1 MTMATG
7 DRPFV
12 FYEPSGQRWRRVRYA
27 ILGAVVLLSIVLG
40 LTLVSVVVNPNL
52 PPLRLGVEAHSP
64 QLVRMR
70 HVVSSDRSGPGVQS
84 PRSRPEASPGASAGR
99 RVVLGY
105 YVNWDAASIVSLRL
119 NLHALTHLVP
129 QWFTLQDAHGALE
142 DEADPEVIKLAAD
155 ARVPI
160 LAMVTNFRAGWQA
173 DELHDLLTDPAARNT
188 LIDNVY
194 SNLIEHGFAGVN
206 IDFEGLRAADRER
219 MTALMRELRARLQP
233 AGLLLTQ
240 SVPADD
246 AAYDLKA
253 LSALN
258 DYLVIMMYDEHSAAS
273 GPGPVASAE
282 WFETALA
289 RVARTVPP
297 GKTVIAL
304 GNYGYEWAAGSPQGT
319 EITFTGVMSRAR
331 YSQAGIAWDEAAANP
346 VLRYQADDGPHEVWF
361 LDAVTAL
368 NELRAVARSGVRGVG
383 LWRLG
388 AEDPGVWTVLAQQAS
403 PTDESHLR
411 PLTRLDAQKA
421 VMQYGDGEVLRV
433 VDTPKNGARQVW
445 QTSGGGFAERYT
457 RYPGYFAIHSAG
469 AGPEPVIAL
478 TFDDGP
484 DDRYTP
490 QILDILKNRQVPA
503 TFFIVG
509 SQAERLAGLL
519 QRTYNEGHELG
530 NHTYSHPD
538 LAGISLERTRLEL
551 NATQRIIQHT
561 LGVSTSLFRPPY
573 QTDSEPQTPEEIEP
587 IARAE
592 RLGYLTVAAR
602 IDPRDWEPGIT
613 PEAIVTEVLAE
624 REQGRIVLLH
634 DGGGDRS
641 ATVEALPRL
650 IDQLR
655 AAGYRFVRVSELIGK
670 TRAEVMPAYSRRE
683 LGWAG
688 VAGVTFGLKGSLTTV
703 VMVLFVA
710 TIYLVLFRV
719 AVYGP
724 VAAWQKRRARSLRF
738 DLAFAPPVSVVVPAH
753 NEERVLVGA
762 VQSILDNGYASFEVV
777 IVDDGSTD
785 RTLEVLR
792 GAFAG
797 DGRVRVHSQP
807 KAGKAAALKT
817 AVALARYEIL
827 VAIDADTS
835 LRPGTLAKLVRHF
848 ADTRVGA
855 VSGNARVGNRR
866 TWLTRFQ
873 SIEYICAFNLERR
886 ALDVVNAITV
896 VPGAVGAWRKE
907 LIQRVGGFTDDTLA
921 EDTDLTL
928 AIRRLGY
935 RIRYDGEA
943 VAYTEVPQTTAALAQ
958 QRFRWLFG
966 TLQAAWKH
974 RDAMFRP
981 RYGSLGFVAL
991 PSIWLFQ
998 LVLPLVS
1005 PLAEL
1010 AMLLALFSGHWPIVL
1025 AYGSLL
1031 FAAELLGALV
1041 SYRLEGVWSV
1051 DLLLLFVQRVFY
1063 RQLLLYVSAKAIVSA
1078 IRGRR
1083 IAWHKLDRAGSWP
1096 RLPLAPPVGV
1106 ADA

>member
-1 MTMATG
+1 
-7 DRPFV
+7 
-12 FYEPSGQRWRRVRYA
+12 
-27 ILGAVVLLSIVLG
+27 
-40 LTLVSVVVNPNL
+40 
-52 PPLRLGVEAHSP
+52 
-64 QLVRMR
+64 
-70 HVVSSDRSGPGVQS
+70 
-84 PRSRPEASPGASAGR
+84 
-99 RVVLGY
+99 
-105 YVNWDAASIVSLRL
+105 
-119 NLHALTHLVP
+119 
-129 QWFTLQDAHGALE
+129 
-142 DEADPEVIKLAAD
+142 
-155 ARVPI
+155 
-160 LAMVTNFRAGWQA
+160 
-173 DELHDLLTDPAARNT
+173 
-188 LIDNVY
+188 
-194 SNLIEHGFAGVN
+194 
-206 IDFEGLRAADRER
+206 
-219 MTALMRELRARLQP
+219 
-233 AGLLLTQ
+233 
-240 SVPADD
+240 
-246 AAYDLKA
+246 
-253 LSALN
+253 
-258 DYLVIMMYDEHSAAS
+258 
-273 GPGPVASAE
+273 
-282 WFETALA
+282 
-289 RVARTVPP
+289 
-297 GKTVIAL
+297 
-304 GNYGYEWAAGSPQGT
+304 
-319 EITFTGVMSRAR
+319 
-331 YSQAGIAWDEAAANP
+331 
-346 VLRYQADDGPHEVWF
+346 
-361 LDAVTAL
+361 
-368 NELRAVARSGVRGVG
+368 
-383 LWRLG
+383 
-388 AEDPGVWTVLAQQAS
+388 
-403 PTDESHLR
+403 
-411 PLTRLDAQKA
+411 
-421 VMQYGDGEVLRV
+421 
-433 VDTPKNGARQVW
+433 
-445 QTSGGGFAERYT
+445 
-457 RYPGYFAIHSAG
+457 
-469 AGPEPVIAL
+469 
-478 TFDDGP
+478 
-484 DDRYTP
+484 
-490 QILDILKNRQVPA
+490 
-503 TFFIVG
+503 
-509 SQAERLAGLL
+509 
-519 QRTYNEGHELG
+519 
-530 NHTYSHPD
+530 
-538 LAGISLERTRLEL
+538 
-551 NATQRIIQHT
+551 
-561 LGVSTSLFRPPY
+561 
-573 QTDSEPQTPEEIEP
+573 
-587 IARAE
+587 
-592 RLGYLTVAAR
+592 
-602 IDPRDWEPGIT
+602 
-613 PEAIVTEVLAE
+613 
-624 REQGRIVLLH
+624 
-634 DGGGDRS
+634 
-641 ATVEALPRL
+641 
-650 IDQLR
+650 
-655 AAGYRFVRVSELIGK
+655 
-670 TRAEVMPAYSRRE
+670 
-683 LGWAG
+683 
-688 VAGVTFGLKGSLTTV
+688 VTFGLKGSLTTV

-753 NEERVLVGA
+753 NEERVIVGA